1 MNAAALLLDK
11 HGYEATT
18 VRTIAAAVGIKAGSL
33 YHHFPSKDRL
43 VCDVMNEGVRVTQTY
58 VERALEALPEGAGA
72 RARVRAAAEA
82 HLRAFLEHSA
92 YTSAAVKIFPRLPP
106 ALREANRQPRRD
118 YEALWQTLIEDVVV
132 EGGTLG
138 GARPEMAKFF
148 ILGAMNWAA
157 EWYRPGRLG
166 IDEIADDMTRL
177 LVGPEGRTA

>member
-11 HGYEATT
+11 HGYESTT

-33 YHHFPSKDRL
+33 YHHFPSKDDL
-43 VCDVMNEGVRVTQTY
+43 VCEVMNEGVLVTRSY
-58 VERALEALPEGAGA
+58 VETALAKLPPDAS
-72 RARVRAAAEA
+72 ARVKIRSAVEA

-118 YEALWQTLIEDVVV
+118 YEDVWQALMDEVV
-132 EGGTLG
+132 EEGVTLG
-138 GARPEMAKFF
+138 GARPEIAKFF

-157 EWYRPGRLG
+157 EWYRPGRLR
-166 IDEIADDMTRL
+166 IDEIAEDLTRL
-177 LVGPEGRTA
+177 IAGPEA